1 MKNKL
6 LKACRIVA
14 IVAASVSL
22 VCNVICE
29 NWICASIN
37 VATLVIVI

>member
-6 LKACRIVA
+6 LKVCRIVA

-22 VCNVICE
+22 VCNVACG
-29 NWICASIN
+29 NWIGVSVN
-37 VATLVIVI
+37 VATLAVVI